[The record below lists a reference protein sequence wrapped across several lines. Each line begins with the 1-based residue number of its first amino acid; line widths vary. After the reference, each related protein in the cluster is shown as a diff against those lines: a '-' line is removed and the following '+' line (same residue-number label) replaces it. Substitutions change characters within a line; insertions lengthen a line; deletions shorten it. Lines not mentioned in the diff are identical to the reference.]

1 MVLSTPKEAGPERE
15 SLFWRNGHLGGCQHY
30 QLPTAPPISGRKDHV
45 LGVKGSLVSGL
56 LHVAHLLRLL
66 LEGGQ
71 FGAWLT
77 VKMCVY
83 GRGYRK
89 LRKQGGQVG
98 EDQDWELARSLSDDL
113 LGPWAIF

>member
-1 MVLSTPKEAGPERE
+1 MVISTPKEAGPERE
-15 SLFWRNGHLGGCQHY
+15 SRYWSNGHLGGCQHY
-30 QLPTAPPISGRKDHV
+30 QFPPAPPISGRKDNV

-77 VKMCVY
+77 VKMCVWKRLQEAQEMRWPSR
-83 GRGYRK
+83 RG
-89 LRKQGGQVG
+89 LGLGACQVN
-98 EDQDWELARSLSDDL
+98 
-113 LGPWAIF
+113 I